1 VRAFLQSGP
10 APHSER
16 LHVEGSVLRADRDV
30 ALSLR
35 LGPRTVLLRRDLP
48 DDVEPVRQGVESV
61 LVAEGLQLLDEDTP
75 LAVPVATMWVAL
87 RLSVWDLW
95 GADIDEAFA
104 HLRQEAV
111 GGSDDV
117 LLGGG
122 RPPVDPEL

>member
-1 VRAFLQSGP
+1 
-10 APHSER
+10 
-16 LHVEGSVLRADRDV
+16 VEGSVLRADRDV